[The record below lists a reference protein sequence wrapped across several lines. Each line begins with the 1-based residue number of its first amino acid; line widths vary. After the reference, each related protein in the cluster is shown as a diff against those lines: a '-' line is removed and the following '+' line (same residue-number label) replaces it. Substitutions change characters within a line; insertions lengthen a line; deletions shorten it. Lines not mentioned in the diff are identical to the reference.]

1 MLGSRIRLQ
10 ASETRH
16 RSAWAGSGRARR
28 HGKHAC
34 EPTGLFSSGQET
46 QICRCETAGRHQKLP
61 GKYALVKY
69 GIHFTP
75 QSFAWERAT
84 VWMDSVWAC
93 AYVCVHALN
102 TKNKLLNLCL
112 HSLELFINS
121 LYWKSLKKT
130 TSQLL
135 KSWENYI
142 AWTPA
147 VKCAPDSNNMRKIN
161 ICKYFRI
168 TKQNNKSNWTL
179 NERTEQRIQQA
190 FMKQVKRMF
199 QTLKFSVVLH
209 NDVWSFRSLQT
220 DLLVNRK
227 CVSEVVIDCCS
238 GKVKEQQR
246 VVSVPK
252 AGSQETCCWIT
263 VSSSLMPPVWNE
275 TTAAVF
281 SNLQPPPSLKFT
293 NLLQHSASASLLQQ
307 NSHKC
312 TESFF

>member
-1 MLGSRIRLQ
+1 
-10 ASETRH
+10 
-16 RSAWAGSGRARR
+16 
-28 HGKHAC
+28 
-34 EPTGLFSSGQET
+34 
-46 QICRCETAGRHQKLP
+46 
-61 GKYALVKY
+61 
-69 GIHFTP
+69 
-75 QSFAWERAT
+75 
-84 VWMDSVWAC
+84 
-93 AYVCVHALN
+93 
-102 TKNKLLNLCL
+102 
-112 HSLELFINS
+112 
-121 LYWKSLKKT
+121 
-130 TSQLL
+130 
-135 KSWENYI
+135 
-142 AWTPA
+142 
-147 VKCAPDSNNMRKIN
+147 MRKIN

-179 NERTEQRIQQA
+179 NERTEQRIQQT

-199 QTLKFSVVLH
+199 QTVKFSVVLH

-238 GKVKEQQR
+238 RKVKEQQR

-252 AGSQETCCWIT
+252 PGSQETCCWIT

-312 TESFF
+312 TESFFKTSVSVSRKHYISEHNFTSYRCPKTEPCLKAS